1 VITLS
6 IDVLVIVRKE
16 FEEVIKN
23 KYILTTMASFPLVFS
38 IVIPLIYLL
47 ALPSNVSW
55 GDVSVF
61 KGAVIGSALMTP
73 RQVLIAYIVQSNLP
87 FYLMMPSVIPTLISS
102 YSIVGEK
109 KCGTLEPLLATPVT
123 TRDILI
129 GKTLAAAI
137 PSVVI
142 TWISF
147 LIYTLLV
154 DYMTYGIFGY
164 PIIPNLMWLFAVLVT
179 APLFA
184 IMSVYLSIVV
194 SSRMSDIRAAQQV
207 SAVFVIP
214 IMSVFILEL
223 FGYISLTMDIIVML
237 SAAIAI
243 IDILLVTASVRVFK
257 REEILTRWA

>member
-1 VITLS
+1 MN
-6 IDVLVIVRKE
+6 IDALVIIKKE
-16 FEEVIKN
+16 FEEVVKN

-38 IVIPLIYLL
+38 IIIPLIYLF

-55 GDVSVF
+55 SDVATF
-61 KGAVIGSALMTP
+61 KGAVSGAAAMTP
-73 RQVLIAYIVQSNLP
+73 RQVLITFIVQSNLP
-87 FYLMMPSVIPTLISS
+87 FYLMMPSVIPTVISS

-109 KCGTLEPLLATPVT
+109 KCGTLEPLLATPIS

-129 GKTLAAAI
+129 GKTLSAVI
-137 PSVVI
+137 PSVLI

-147 LIYTLLV
+147 VIYAILV

-164 PIIPNLMWLFAVLVT
+164 AIVPNFLWLFAIMVT

-194 SSRMSDIRAAQQV
+194 SSRMSDIRAAQQI

-223 FGYISLTMDIIVML
+223 FGYVSLTFEIVLLL
-237 SAAIAI
+237 SIAIAI
-243 IDILLVTASVRVFK
+243 VDLFLVKASVRVFK

>member
-1 VITLS
+1 MS
-6 IDVLVIVRKE
+6 IDIFVIVKKE
-16 FEEVIKN
+16 FEEVVKN

-47 ALPSNVSW
+47 ALPSHVTAA
-55 GDVSVF
+55 DVAAF
-61 KGAVIGSALMTP
+61 KGLVPGAAAMEP
-73 RQVLIAYIVQSNLP
+73 REVLIAFIVQSNLP

-109 KCGTLEPLLATPVT
+109 KCGTLEPLLATPVS
-123 TRDILI
+123 TRDILV
-129 GKTLAAAI
+129 GKTLAAVI
-137 PSVVI
+137 PSVAI
-142 TWISF
+142 TWLSF
-147 LIYTLLV
+147 IIYALLIDT
-154 DYMTYGIFGY
+154 MTYGTFGY
-164 PIIPNLMWLFAVLVT
+164 ALVPDLLWLLAITVT

-223 FGYISLTMDIIVML
+223 FGYVSLTIGVVLLL
-237 SAAIAI
+237 SIAIAI
-243 IDILLVTASVRVFK
+243 VDLFLVKASVRVFR

>member
-1 VITLS
+1 MS
-6 IDVLVIVRKE
+6 IDAWVIIKKE
-16 FEEVIKN
+16 FEEVVKN

-38 IVIPLIYLL
+38 IVIPLIYLF

-55 GDVSVF
+55 NDVASF
-61 KGAVIGSALMTP
+61 KGVVPGADLMTP
-73 RQVLIAYIVQSNLP
+73 RQVLIMFIVQSNLP

-109 KCGTLEPLLATPVT
+109 KCGTLEPLLATPVS

-129 GKTLAAAI
+129 GKTLAAVI
-137 PSVVI
+137 PSVII

-147 LIYTLLV
+147 LIYTVLV
-154 DYMTYGIFGY
+154 DSMTYGIFGY
-164 PIIPNLMWLFAVLVT
+164 AIIPNLLWLVSIVVT

-214 IMSVFILEL
+214 IMSLFILEL
-223 FGYISLTMDIIVML
+223 FGYVSLTMGIVLLL
-237 SAAIAI
+237 SAAIGI
-243 IDILLVTASVRVFK
+243 VDLILVKASVRVFK
-257 REEILTRWA
+257 REEILTSWA

>member
-1 VITLS
+1 VTGLT
-6 IDVLVIVRKE
+6 IDTLVIIKKE
-16 FEEVIKN
+16 FEEVLKN

-55 GDVSVF
+55 ADVATF
-61 KGAVIGSALMTP
+61 KALVPGAAAMTA
-73 RQVLIAYIVQSNLP
+73 RQVLIAFIVQSNLP
-87 FYLMMPSVIPTLISS
+87 FYLMMPSVLPTLISS

-109 KCGTLEPLLATPVT
+109 KCGTLEPLLATPVST
-123 TRDILI
+123 MDILL
-129 GKTLAAAI
+129 GKTLAAVI

-142 TWISF
+142 TWLSF
-147 LIYTLLV
+147 LIYAFLV

-164 PIIPNLMWLFAVLVT
+164 PLVPNLLWLFAILIT
-179 APLFA
+179 APLFTVL
-184 IMSVYLSIVV
+184 SVYLSIVV

-214 IMSVFILEL
+214 IMSIFILEL
-223 FGYISLTMDIIVML
+223 FGYVSLTLEIVAL
-237 SAAIAI
+237 LTVVVAIA
-243 IDILLVTASVRVFK
+243 DLFLVMASVKLFG